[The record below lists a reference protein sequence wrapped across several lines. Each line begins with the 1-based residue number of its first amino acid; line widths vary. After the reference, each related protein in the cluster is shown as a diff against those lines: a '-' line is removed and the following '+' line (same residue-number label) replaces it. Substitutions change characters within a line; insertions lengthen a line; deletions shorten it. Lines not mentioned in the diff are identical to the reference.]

1 MKFNFLK
8 LKKENEKNKI
18 EELLKII
25 EENKIQIKFNFS

>member
-25 EENKIQIKFNFS
+25 EENKIQI